1 MGISSFDVGQMING
15 RGGAAHKKTPSRL
28 QSGRR
33 ETRGT
38 TSVQSFIAE
47 SPLSRP
53 QTRAARCIRR
63 TGGRLLAQGLS
74 ESCSGM
80 YSACFPLPP
89 CTDRR
94 LSETKRTGVLVPIVA
109 YGCII
114 RTIESLVKPYF
125 ARLALL
131 RELRYN
137 RAEERNKGGNDD
149 SYRIG

>member
-1 MGISSFDVGQMING
+1 
-15 RGGAAHKKTPSRL
+15 
-28 QSGRR
+28 
-33 ETRGT
+33 
-38 TSVQSFIAE
+38 
-47 SPLSRP
+47 
-53 QTRAARCIRR
+53 
-63 TGGRLLAQGLS
+63 
-74 ESCSGM
+74 M

-94 LSETKRTGVLVPIVA
+94 LSETKRTGVLVLIVA